1 VTAIRVVVA
10 DDQAVV
16 RTGLRLILEA
26 QDDIEVVAEAV
37 NGEGAIAVVTDCDPD
52 VALIDIRMPG
62 LNGIQATRAIRE
74 AGLRTRVVILTTY
87 GAEQYVYEA
96 LRAGAAGFL
105 LKTDSPERL
114 VDGVRCVAVGDSM
127 LAPEV
132 TRHLI
137 EQYLSRAAPETGAAA
152 TFTERELEVLRLVA
166 SGLSNAEIAGRLY
179 LGEGT
184 VKTHVARIL
193 AKAEVRD
200 RTQAVVY
207 AYEHGI
213 VRPGGLPPG
222 RTSGQ
227 N

>member
-1 VTAIRVVVA
+1 MTSIRVVVA

-26 QDDIEVVAEAV
+26 QGDIEVVAEAV
-37 NGEGAIAVVTDCDPD
+37 DGDDAIAVVADFEPD
-52 VALIDIRMPG
+52 VALVDIRMP
-62 LNGIQATRAIRE
+62 NRDGIQATQAIVE
-74 AGLRTRVVILTTY
+74 ANLSTRVVILTTY
-87 GAEQYVYEA
+87 GADQYVYEA
-96 LRAGAAGFL
+96 LRAGASGFL

-114 VDGVRCVAVGDSM
+114 VDGVRCVAAGDSM

-137 EQYLSRAAPETGAAA
+137 EQYLTRAAPHLAAA
-152 TFTERELEVLRLVA
+152 EAAFTERELDVLRLVSA
-166 SGLSNAEIAGRLY
+166 GLSNAEIADRLF

-184 VKTHVARIL
+184 VKTHVAHIL
-193 AKAEVRD
+193 AKSGVRD

-213 VRPGGLPPG
+213 VRPGA
-222 RTSGQ
+222 TSG
-227 N
+227 